1 MHLKTMNLPYMNEWG
16 KKVSLFILLGLLC
29 QQIGFAQDSLAT
41 ASSSP
46 ETPEEKPS
54 GQVLD
59 KIIAKVDNYII
70 LESDLQKAYLEAI
83 SQAQEGV
90 ETPSRCQIFES
101 LLINKM
107 MMAKSE
113 IDSVVVS
120 EAEVIIQTDQRF
132 NMVLQQFGGDEE
144 TLIEA
149 YGKTG
154 DQLKSEI
161 QDAVK
166 EQLVVQKMQGV
177 ITEGLEVSPN
187 DVRKFFGSIP
197 SDSLPFFSAE
207 VSVGQ
212 IVKKPEVS
220 QEEKDKAIE
229 QLLSIKERILSGD
242 ADFASMARQYSDD
255 PGSAAQGGDLGFFR
269 RGELAPEYEATA
281 FNLKQGEISDPVET
295 MFGFHMIQLLE
306 TRGNT
311 FNSRHILIIP
321 TPSENDIKKAER
333 YLDSLRQ
340 QIVDEKI
347 SFAKAAKEHSDDR
360 ETSDNGGFFTDPG
373 TGSNR
378 LTLRTL
384 EDPVLYFTLDS
395 MEIGDITQPI
405 RYEDV
410 DQRTNR
416 SEPGVRIL
424 YYKER
429 FPAHRANLS
438 DDYEKLKAAAR
449 RKKEEEILA
458 NWFVLAK
465 EEVFIDID
473 PQYDRCEVLKD

>member
-1 MHLKTMNLPYMNEWG
+1 MNLPFMNNWS
-16 KKVSLFILLGLLC
+16 KKLPVLVLAGLVFN
-29 QQIGFAQDSLAT
+29 QFSWAQDAENTLASNEAPT
-41 ASSSP
+41 
-46 ETPEEKPS
+46 EEKEKPS

-70 LESDLQKAYLEAI
+70 LESDLQKAYLEAV
-83 SQAQEGV
+83 SQYQQGMEA
-90 ETPSRCQIFES
+90 PSRCQVFES
-101 LLINKM
+101 LLINKL

-166 EQLVVQKMQGV
+166 EQLVVGKMRGV

-187 DVRKFFGSIP
+187 DVRTFFGSIP

-220 QEEKDKAIE
+220 QSEKEKVVE
-229 QLLSIKERILSGD
+229 QLLSIKKRILDGD
-242 ADFASMARQYSDD
+242 ADFASMAGQYSED
-255 PGSAAQGGDLGFFR
+255 PMSAAQGGDLGFFK

-281 FNLKQGEISDPVET
+281 YALKPGEISDPVET

-306 TRGNT
+306 RRGNT
-311 FNSRHILIIP
+311 FNTRHILRIP
-321 TPSENDIKKAER
+321 TPSESDIQQAER
-333 YLDSLRQ
+333 FLDSLRQ

-347 SFAKAAKEHSDDR
+347 SFAKAAKENSDDR

-373 TGSNR
+373 NGSNR

-395 MEIGDITQPI
+395 MEVGTITQPI
-405 RYEDV
+405 RYDDV
-410 DQRTNR
+410 DPRTRR
-416 SEPGVRIL
+416 SEPGVRLL

-438 DDYEKLKAAAR
+438 DDYEKLKAAAK
-449 RKKEEEILA
+449 RKKEEEILS

>member
-1 MHLKTMNLPYMNEWG
+1 MTKQFKTLYILVLMGM
-16 KKVSLFILLGLLC
+16 VSLPSFSQGS
-29 QQIGFAQDSLAT
+29 DSLALQSDPP
-41 ASSSP
+41 AQK
-46 ETPEEKPS
+46 ETEKPS

-70 LESDLQKAYLEAI
+70 LESDLQKTYLEAV
-83 SQAQEGV
+83 SQAQEGF
-90 ETPSRCQIFES
+90 EIPSRCAIFES

-113 IDSVVVS
+113 IDSVIVS
-120 EAEVIIQTDQRF
+120 DAEVIIQTDQRF

-149 YGKTG
+149 YGKTA

-161 QDAVK
+161 QEAVK
-166 EQLVVQKMQGV
+166 EQMVVQKMQGV
-177 ITEGLEVSPN
+177 ITADLTVSPN
-187 DVRKFFGSIP
+187 DVRKFYSGIP
-197 SDSLPFFSAE
+197 RDSLPFFSAE
-207 VSVGQ
+207 VTVGQ
-212 IVKKPEVS
+212 IVKKPEVN
-220 QEEKDKAIE
+220 QEEKDKVIE
-229 QLLSIKERILSGD
+229 KLKGIKQSILDGD
-242 ADFASMARQYSDD
+242 SDFATMARQHSED

-269 RGELAPEYEATA
+269 RGELAPQYEATA
-281 FNLKQGEISDPVET
+281 FALKPGEISDPVET

-306 TRGNT
+306 RRGNT
-311 FNSRHILIIP
+311 FNTRHILINP
-321 TPSENDIKKAER
+321 TPSEADIKQAEQ

-340 QIVDEKI
+340 LIVDDKI
-347 SFAKAAKEHSDDR
+347 SFAKAAKDHSDDR

-373 TGSNR
+373 SGSNR

-395 MEIGDITQPI
+395 MEVGTVTQPM
-405 RYEDV
+405 RYDDV
-410 DQRTNR
+410 DPRSNR

-424 YYKER
+424 FYKER
-429 FPAHRANLS
+429 FPAHRANMS
-438 DDYEKLKAAAR
+438 DDYEKLKAATR
-449 RKKEEEILA
+449 RKKEEDILA

-473 PQYDRCEVLKD
+473 PDYDRCEVLKD

>member
-1 MHLKTMNLPYMNEWG
+1 MNLLSMNNG
-16 KKVSLFILLGLLC
+16 SKKLPLLLLAGLVFS
-29 QQIGFAQDSLAT
+29 QISWAQDTGDTL
-41 ASSSP
+41 ASSEKP
-46 ETPEEKPS
+46 AVEEEKPS

-70 LESDLQKAYLEAI
+70 LESDLQKAYLEAV
-83 SQAQEGV
+83 SQYQQGMEA
-90 ETPSRCQIFES
+90 PSRCQIFES
-101 LLINKM
+101 LLINKL

-132 NMVLQQFGGDEE
+132 TMVLQQFGGDEE

-166 EQLVVQKMQGV
+166 EQLVVGKMRGV

-187 DVRKFFGSIP
+187 DVRTFFGSIP
-197 SDSLPFFSAE
+197 NDSLPFFSAE

-220 QEEKDKAIE
+220 QSEKDKVVE
-229 QLLSIKERILSGD
+229 QLLSIKKRILDGD
-242 ADFASMARQYSDD
+242 ADFASMATQYSED
-255 PGSAAQGGDLGFFR
+255 PASAAQGGDLGFFK

-281 FNLKQGEISDPVET
+281 YALKPGEISDPVET

-306 TRGNT
+306 RRGNT
-311 FNSRHILIIP
+311 FNTRHILRIP
-321 TPSENDIKKAER
+321 TPSESDIEKAER
-333 YLDSLRQ
+333 FLDSLRQ

-347 SFAKAAKEHSDDR
+347 SFAKAAKENSDDR

-373 TGSNR
+373 NGSNR

-395 MEIGDITQPI
+395 MEVGTITQPI
-405 RYEDV
+405 RYDDV
-410 DQRTNR
+410 DPRTRR
-416 SEPGVRIL
+416 SEPGVRLL

-438 DDYEKLKAAAR
+438 DDYEKLKAAAK
-449 RKKEEEILA
+449 RKKEEEILSK
-458 NWFVLAK
+458 WFVLAK

-473 PQYDRCEVLKD
+473 PQYDRCEALKD

>member
-1 MHLKTMNLPYMNEWG
+1 MSLPFMNNWSRKLT
-16 KKVSLFILLGLLC
+16 VLLLAGLVFN
-29 QQIGFAQDSLAT
+29 QFTWAQDTDSTL
-41 ASSSP
+41 ASSEKPPS
-46 ETPEEKPS
+46 EEKPS

-83 SQAQEGV
+83 SQAQQGM
-90 ETPSRCQIFES
+90 ETPTRCQIFES
-101 LLINKM
+101 LLINKL

-113 IDSVVVS
+113 IDSVIVS

-149 YGKTG
+149 YGKTA

-166 EQLVVQKMQGV
+166 EQMVVQKMQGV

-187 DVRKFFGSIP
+187 DVRKFYGSIP
-197 SDSLPFFSAE
+197 NDSLPFFSAE
-207 VSVGQ
+207 VTVGQ

-220 QEEKDKAIE
+220 QAEKDKVVE
-229 QLLSIKERILSGD
+229 ELLSIKQRILDGD
-242 ADFASMARQYSDD
+242 ADFASMATQYSED
-255 PGSAAQGGDLGFFR
+255 PGSAAQGGDLGFFK
-269 RGELAPEYEATA
+269 RGELAPEYEATVYE
-281 FNLKQGEISDPVET
+281 LKPGEISDPVET

-306 TRGNT
+306 IRGNT
-311 FNSRHILIIP
+311 FNSRHILRIP
-321 TPSENDIKKAER
+321 TPSEGDIEKAER

-340 QIVDEKI
+340 LIVDEEI
-347 SFAKAAKEHSDDR
+347 TFAKAAKEYSDDR

-373 TGSNR
+373 NGSNK

-395 MEIGDITQPI
+395 MEVGTLTKPI
-405 RYEDV
+405 RYDDEDP
-410 DQRTNR
+410 RTGR
-416 SEPGVRIL
+416 SEPGVRL
-424 YYKER
+424 LFYKER

-438 DDYEKLKAAAR
+438 DDYEKLKAASR
-449 RKKEEEILA
+449 RKKEEEILS

-473 PQYDRCEVLKD
+473 PQYDRCEVLTD

>member
-1 MHLKTMNLPYMNEWG
+1 MNKHFRTSAIIIMM
-16 KKVSLFILLGLLC
+16 V
-29 QQIGFAQDSLAT
+29 IGAVPSFAQNTDTLA
-41 ASSSP
+41 SVS
-46 ETPEEKPS
+46 EEVSEEQPKPS
-54 GQVLD
+54 GQILD

-70 LESDLQKAYLEAI
+70 LESDLQKAFLEAV
-83 SQAQEGV
+83 SQVQEGIP
-90 ETPSRCQIFES
+90 TPTRCEIFES

-120 EAEVIIQTDQRF
+120 DAEVIIQTDQRF

-149 YGKTG
+149 YGKTA

-166 EQLVVQKMQGV
+166 EQMVVQKMQGV
-177 ITEGLEVSPN
+177 ITEDLSVSPN
-187 DVRKFFGSIP
+187 DVRKFFGNIP
-197 SDSLPFFSAE
+197 TDSLPFFSAE
-207 VSVGQ
+207 VTVGQ
-212 IVKKPEVS
+212 IVKKPEVN
-220 QEEKDKAIE
+220 QEEKDKVVE
-229 QLLSIKERILSGD
+229 KLLSIKKSILEGES
-242 ADFASMARQYSDD
+242 DFATMAAQHSED

-269 RGELAPEYEATA
+269 RGELAPQYEATVFA
-281 FNLKQGEISDPVET
+281 LKQGEISDPVET
-295 MFGFHMIQLLE
+295 MFGYHMIQLLE
-306 TRGNT
+306 RRGNT
-311 FNSRHILIIP
+311 FNSRHILIKP
-321 TPSENDIKKAER
+321 KPSEEDILKAEN
-333 YLDSLRQ
+333 YLDSLRNE
-340 QIVDEKI
+340 IIEEKI
-347 SFAKAAKEHSDDR
+347 TFSKAAKEYSEDR

-395 MEIGDITQPI
+395 MEVGSISQPI
-405 RYEDV
+405 RFD
-410 DQRTNR
+410 DADPRTGR

-424 YYKER
+424 YYLER
-429 FPAHRANLS
+429 FPAHRANMT
-438 DDYEKLKAAAR
+438 DDYEKLKAATK
-449 RKKEEEILA
+449 RKKQEDILS

-473 PQYDRCEVLKD
+473 PDYDRCEALKDD

>member
-1 MHLKTMNLPYMNEWG
+1 MSLPFMNNWSG
-16 KKVSLFILLGLLC
+16 KLTVLLLAGLVFS
-29 QQIGFAQDSLAT
+29 QFAWAQETDNTL
-41 ASSSP
+41 ASSEKPAS
-46 ETPEEKPS
+46 EEKPS

-83 SQAQEGV
+83 SQAQQGM
-90 ETPSRCQIFES
+90 ETPTRCQIFES
-101 LLINKM
+101 LLINKL

-113 IDSVVVS
+113 IDSVIVS

-132 NMVLQQFGGDEE
+132 SMVLQQFGGDEE

-149 YGKTG
+149 YGKTA

-166 EQLVVQKMQGV
+166 EQMVVQKMQGV

-187 DVRKFFGSIP
+187 DVRQFYGSIP
-197 SDSLPFFSAE
+197 NDSLPFFSAE
-207 VSVGQ
+207 VTVGQ

-220 QEEKDKAIE
+220 QAEKDKVVE
-229 QLLSIKERILSGD
+229 ELLSIKQRILDGD
-242 ADFASMARQYSDD
+242 ADFASMATQYSED
-255 PGSAAQGGDLGFFR
+255 PASAAQGGDLGFFK
-269 RGELAPEYEATA
+269 RGELAPEYEATVYE
-281 FNLKQGEISDPVET
+281 LKPGEISDPVET

-306 TRGNT
+306 RRGNT
-311 FNSRHILIIP
+311 FNSRHILRIP
-321 TPSENDIKKAER
+321 TPSENDIEKAER

-340 QIVDEKI
+340 LIVEEKI
-347 SFAKAAKEHSDDR
+347 TFAKAAKEYSDDR

-373 TGSNR
+373 TGSNK

-395 MEIGDITQPI
+395 MEVGTLTQPI
-405 RYEDV
+405 RYDDV
-410 DQRTNR
+410 DPRTGR
-416 SEPGVRIL
+416 SEPGVRL
-424 YYKER
+424 LFYKER

-449 RKKEEEILA
+449 RKKEEEILS

-473 PQYDRCEVLKD
+473 PQYDRCEALKN